1 MPRNG
6 DALSAAVGE
15 LLRDRITSRGVSQET
30 VANAGGMSQ
39 PTLSRCLSGLRS
51 WDLGQLHAVCRFLGC
66 VTSDLIAVAEDT
78 VGDSKGD
85 N

>member
-6 DALSAAVGE
+6 DALSAAVGT
-15 LLRDRITSRGVSQET
+15 LLRDRIVARGVSQET

-39 PTLSRCLSGLRS
+39 PTLSRCLSGQRS
-51 WDLGQLHAVCRFLGC
+51 WDLDQLEAVCRFLG
-66 VTSDLIAVAEDT
+66 TRASDVIAVAEDT
-78 VGDSKGD
+78 VGDGEGD